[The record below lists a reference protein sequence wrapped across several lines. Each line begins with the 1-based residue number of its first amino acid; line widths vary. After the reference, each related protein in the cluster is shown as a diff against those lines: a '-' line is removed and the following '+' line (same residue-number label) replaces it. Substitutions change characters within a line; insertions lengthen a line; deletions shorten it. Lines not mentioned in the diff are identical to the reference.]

1 MKKIIFLIFLL
12 QKITA
17 FSQVD
22 AGSNSLSVAITAQYG
37 SLFALDKF
45 ALEKIVSR
53 LSLSYAERLP
63 YLESSR
69 LIVIKIKQEIID
81 TRSRYTALKN
91 DNNRL
96 TFFSYSKKKT
106 NTKTLDIINSM
117 LSNIE
122 NELNKQE
129 SIHVL
134 YGEKLNLYQN
144 TMESFFQIHRL
155 MDTVEDAIGQSKLLN
170 ILINR

>member
-22 AGSNSLSVAITAQYG
+22 VGSNGGSTAITIQYG
-37 SLFALDKF
+37 SRLALDKF
-45 ALEKIVSR
+45 FLQNIVSR
-53 LSLSYAERLP
+53 LSLRYAKRLP
-63 YLESSR
+63 YIETSR
-69 LIVIKIKQEIID
+69 LIVVKIQQEIID
-81 TRSRYTALKN
+81 TRNRYTALKN

-106 NTKTLDIINSM
+106 NTKTLDIINGM
-117 LSNIE
+117 LSNLE
-122 NELNKQE
+122 SELSKQK
-129 SIHVL
+129 SFNVL

-144 TMESFFQIHRL
+144 TMESLFQIHRL
-155 MDTVEDAIGQSKLLN
+155 MDAVEDAVGQSRLLKT
-170 ILINR
+170 LINR